1 MATAFDELIDRI
13 KKIEA
18 ELIVT
23 LSNVINENDKE
34 LEDAQRDQMSVGKN
48 ALGKNIG
55 RLKNQGYAK
64 QKKASGGKAPLNVAD
79 LKNSGDFYRGVKA
92 SATKTVFTLTS
103 TDSKKDLLIQK
114 YSDEIFGYNQ
124 KTFTKVKDLILVP
137 GMILDIREQLNK

>member
-18 ELIVT
+18 GLIVT
-23 LSNVINENDKE
+23 LSDVINDNDKE
-34 LEDAQRDQMSVGKN
+34 LEDAQRDQMSVGQN
-48 ALGKNIG
+48 SLGKNIG
-55 RLKNQGYAK
+55 RLKNQGYANR
-64 QKKASGGKAPLNVAD
+64 KKASGGKAPLNVAD
-79 LKNSGDFYRGVKA
+79 LKNSGDFYRGIKA

>member
-1 MATAFDELIDRI
+1 MATAFDELIKRV

-18 ELIVT
+18 GLIVT

-34 LEDAQRDQMSVGKN
+34 LEEAQRDQMSVGKN

-55 RLKNQGYAK
+55 RLKNQGYANR
-64 QKKASGGKAPLNVAD
+64 KKAAGGKAPLNVAD

>member
-103 TDSKKDLLIQK
+103 TDSKKDLLIQR

>member
-23 LSNVINENDKE
+23 LSNVINDNDKE
-34 LEDAQRDQMSVGKN
+34 LEDAQRDQMAVGQN

-55 RLKNQGYAK
+55 RLKNQGYANR
-64 QKKASGGKAPLNVAD
+64 KKASGGKAPLNVAD
-79 LKNSGDFYRGVKA
+79 LKNSGNFYRGVKA

-103 TDSKKDLLIQK
+103 TDSKKDKLIQK

-137 GMILDIREQLNK
+137 QMILDIREQLNK